1 MFIEK
6 GSSGSSY
13 PSYET
18 SSSVSASFLPID
30 LPALIENLKHAKS
43 WKRGELNAI
52 ILLKTPVKKIVL
64 TILHPGT
71 EVRSFQADDSITF
84 QIIEGRLR
92 LHIGNESITLN
103 KGELLT
109 LREKARYSIDSLEE
123 SALLLTLNSGS
134 L

>member
-1 MFIEK
+1 MFLEK
-6 GSSGSSY
+6 SSSDASHL
-13 PSYET
+13 SYET
-18 SSSVSASFLPID
+18 SSSVATSFLPID
-30 LPALIENLKHAKS
+30 LPVLIENLKHAKS
-43 WKRGELNAI
+43 WQRGELNAI

-71 EVRSFQADDSITF
+71 EVRSFQADDSLTL
-84 QIIEGRLR
+84 QLVEGRLR

-109 LREKARYSIDSLEE
+109 LREKARYTIDSLEE

-134 L
+134 

>member
-1 MFIEK
+1 MYLEK
-6 GSSGSSY
+6 DSFASNH

-18 SSSVSASFLPID
+18 STSVADTFLPID

-52 ILLKTPVKKIVL
+52 IILKTPVKKIVL

-71 EVRSFQADDSITF
+71 EVRSFQADESLTF
-84 QIIEGRLR
+84 QIIEGCLR
-92 LHIGNESITLN
+92 LHFGNESITLN
-103 KGELLT
+103 KGEELT
-109 LREKARYSIDSLEE
+109 MREKARYTIDSIEE

-134 L
+134 